1 MTCPTGASRSIADRV
16 VGTAATICAVE
27 AGAEQKSR
35 GRRAPGPCR
44 GRRHGERPIRSRRS
58 RGRKQQLRA
67 MRHEERTILNRR
79 VGIWQFIVVV
89 AVAIVLAL
97 IVSIV
102 VGNVPAH

>member
-1 MTCPTGASRSIADRV
+1 
-16 VGTAATICAVE
+16 
-27 AGAEQKSR
+27 
-35 GRRAPGPCR
+35 
-44 GRRHGERPIRSRRS
+44 
-58 RGRKQQLRA
+58 

>member
-1 MTCPTGASRSIADRV
+1 
-16 VGTAATICAVE
+16 
-27 AGAEQKSR
+27 
-35 GRRAPGPCR
+35 
-44 GRRHGERPIRSRRS
+44 
-58 RGRKQQLRA
+58 

-102 VGNVPAH
+102 VGNVHAH